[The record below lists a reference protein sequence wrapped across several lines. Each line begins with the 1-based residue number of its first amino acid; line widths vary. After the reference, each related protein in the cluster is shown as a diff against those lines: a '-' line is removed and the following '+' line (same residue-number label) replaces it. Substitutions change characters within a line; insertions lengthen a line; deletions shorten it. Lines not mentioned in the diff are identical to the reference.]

1 MTATLT
7 SAALA
12 LALAMGPGRNAP
24 HPASP
29 DAPPAAAPATDAELR
44 QQIDAYLGS
53 FDTPITVERWK
64 ALGPR
69 AVPLLAAAARDPQ
82 RFPSRRAKA
91 IAALGAVGGPEARDA
106 VLAAARSP
114 DEPFA
119 VRATAMYAAGS
130 LLSSQAL
137 VRELKP
143 VMEREREPALRGV
156 AADVLSRH
164 AAGNGCA
171 AVRAQVQKEPP
182 QSRGHFTQALERCD
196 HEP

>member
-1 MTATLT
+1 VTTLT
-7 SAALA
+7 SATLA

-24 HPASP
+24 
-29 DAPPAAAPATDAELR
+29 PPATPEAAPSAAGTATDAEI
-44 QQIDAYLGS
+44 QQRIDAYLGS
-53 FDTPITVERWK
+53 FDTPISAERWK

-69 AVPLLAAAARDPQ
+69 AIPLLAAAARDPE

-106 VLAAARSP
+106 VLAAARAP

-119 VRATAMYAAGS
+119 VRATALHAAGS
-130 LLSSQAL
+130 LLSSKAL

-156 AADVLSRH
+156 AADVLARH
-164 AAGNGCA
+164 AGATGCT
-171 AVRAQVQKEPP
+171 AVRVQATKEAPEV
-182 QSRGHFTQALERCD
+182 RGHFMQALQRCGQ
-196 HEP
+196 EP